1 MNRSIIY
8 QVLHVR
14 LDCFML
20 EELFEWP
27 GDILLVI
34 IAHLI
39 VEHEALENRVRPRP
53 IDLNEHLADQVRDYK
68 NDDKRAI

>member
-8 QVLHVR
+8 QVLDVL

-27 GDILLVI
+27 GDVLFVI
-34 IAHLI
+34 ISHLI
-39 VEHEALENRVRPRP
+39 VEHEALENRVCPGP
-53 IDLNEHLADQVRDYK
+53 IDLDEHLADQVCDDENY
-68 NDDKRAI
+68 DKRAI